1 MRWLLAA
8 VALGQAALG
17 SAITVALWERDY
29 SDNTAATDR
38 VWFTKNQDG
47 SARPAGG
54 GQTAWTTGGYQTW
67 ETVYETQSAPTGLQA
82 IPWTDPARAGLYL
95 GPRRGRRRRG
105 RAEGTHLR
113 AVLVGEVGVLR
124 GWHLVRRLRIRRAI
138 L

>member
-47 SARPAGG
+47 SARPVGG
-54 GQTAWTTGGYQTW
+54 GQYPAVEWTTTTSFPVVYQ
-67 ETVYETQSAPTGLQA
+67 
-82 IPWTDPARAGLYL
+82 
-95 GPRRGRRRRG
+95 RGDSMTIVLKFYNPNYT
-105 RAEGTHLR
+105 AVSGTL
-113 AVLVGEVGVLR
+113 
-124 GWHLVRRLRIRRAI
+124 
-138 L
+138 